1 MTLHMGRD
9 TTSTAAL
16 HGKRLKGRLSSQ
28 VPFLFYVFCLL
39 LSFLQCCSTIII
51 IINTMSSSLASS
63 LCCIGCNALHTL
75 DTTLKTFSVV
85 VVYEMKHLTL
95 PLGVILDFSA

>member
-1 MTLHMGRD
+1 MVQY

-28 VPFLFYVFCLL
+28 VPFLFHV
-39 LSFLQCCSTIII
+39 SFLQCCSTII

-75 DTTLKTFSVV
+75 DITLQTFAVV
-85 VVYEMKHLTL
+85 VVFEAPNPPFGSDLRVL
-95 PLGVILDFSA
+95 CLAAL